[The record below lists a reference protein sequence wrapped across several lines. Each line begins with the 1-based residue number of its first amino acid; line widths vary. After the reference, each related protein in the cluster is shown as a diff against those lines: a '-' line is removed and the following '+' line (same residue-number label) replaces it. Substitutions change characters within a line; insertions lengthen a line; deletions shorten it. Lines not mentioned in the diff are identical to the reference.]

1 MNKQQK
7 VFDSYKAGQNIFVTG
22 SGGTGKSY
30 LIKKIYNDALENN
43 KKISVTALTGI
54 AAILLDCNACTIHS
68 WAGVGLG
75 NGSVDNIIKKVAKS
89 KFKSYNWF
97 FTDILI
103 IDEISMMSSE
113 LFTLL
118 NKLGQSLLKN
128 DKPFGGIQLIMTG
141 DFFQLPPVNSTLFCF
156 ENENFLSSFDTII
169 NLSKIY
175 RQKDPLFKKMLI
187 NMRIGLI
194 SQKSIEALKSRVLS
208 KEQINDLLKKDNI
221 TRLVPTKQKA
231 QQINLEELSKL
242 NETNHNKT
250 FKYSREFKE
259 EKEQLTK
266 TQIKKLNTLTN
277 IEKEEEY
284 NFIKNSTLTEDNIE
298 LTKNAFVMSIANI
311 DNENGIVNG
320 SQGIII
326 DFDNESNP
334 IVKFNN
340 GHIMTVFRH
349 GWKSETIPG
358 LTVKQIPLILA
369 WSVTIHKAQGLTLDK
384 VIVDI
389 GNDIFECGQMYVA
402 ISRVKTFDGLYLEN
416 FDITKL
422 KINYRVLNFYKKNEL
437 IN

>member
-1 MNKQQK
+1 MNKQQQ
-7 VFDSYKAGQNIFVTG
+7 VFDAYKEGKNIFVTG
-22 SGGTGKSY
+22 PGGTGKSY
-30 LIKKIYNDALENN
+30 LIKKIYNDALREN

-75 NGSVDNIIKKVAKS
+75 NGSVDNIIKKVSKS
-89 KFKSYNWF
+89 QFKSYNWF

-118 NKLGQSLLKN
+118 DKLGQSLLKN
-128 DKPFGGIQLIMTG
+128 DKPFGGIQLIMSG
-141 DFFQLPPVNSTLFCF
+141 DFFQLPPVNSQFFCF
-156 ENENFLSSFDTII
+156 ENKSFISTFDTVIS
-169 NLSKIY
+169 LSKIY

-194 SQKSIEALKSRVLS
+194 SQKSIEALKSRVLTRE
-208 KEQINDLLKKDNI
+208 KINELLKTKNI
-221 TRLVPTKQKA
+221 TRLVPTKLKA

-242 NETNHNKT
+242 SKINENKT
-250 FKYSREFKE
+250 FKYSREFRE
-259 EKEQLTK
+259 EKELLNK
-266 TQIKKLNTLTN
+266 IQIKKLETLTDT
-277 IEKEEEY
+277 EKQEEY
-284 NFIKNSTLTEDNIE
+284 NFIKNSTLTEENIE

-311 DNENGIVNG
+311 DNVNGIVNG

-340 GHIMTVFRH
+340 GHIMTVLRYA
-349 GWKSETIPG
+349 WRSETIPG

-369 WSVTIHKAQGLTLDK
+369 WSVTIHKAQGLTLEE

-402 ISRVKTFDGLYLEN
+402 VSRVKTLNGLYLEN

-422 KINYRVLNFYKKNEL
+422 KINYKVLNFYKDNEL
-437 IN
+437 I